1 MYDSVTV
8 RKREKK
14 KSQEGSIET
23 EHFFLEQQTRRTE
36 RLTVFTITSV
46 YINLHTQ
53 GVTIYIYIYISSR
66 VIILVDHTIALGLT
80 FLIVKTLQ
88 THFHPF
94 FSYSEIQI

>member
-1 MYDSVTV
+1 M
-8 RKREKK
+8 RKREKKK

-36 RLTVFTITSV
+36 QLTVFAITSV

-88 THFHPF
+88 THFHLF

>member
-23 EHFFLEQQTRRTE
+23 EHFFLEQQTRTE
-36 RLTVFTITSV
+36 QLTVFTITSV

-66 VIILVDHTIALGLT
+66 VIILVVHTIALGLT

>member
-8 RKREKK
+8 RKREKKK

-23 EHFFLEQQTRRTE
+23 EHFFLEQQTRTE
-36 RLTVFTITSV
+36 QLTVFTITSV

-66 VIILVDHTIALGLT
+66 VIILVVHTIALGLT

-88 THFHPF
+88 THFHLF

>member
-1 MYDSVTV
+1 M

-23 EHFFLEQQTRRTE
+23 EHFFLEQQTRTE
-36 RLTVFTITSV
+36 QLTVFTITSV

-66 VIILVDHTIALGLT
+66 VIILVVHTIALGLT

-88 THFHPF
+88 THFHLF

>member
-1 MYDSVTV
+1 VYDSVTV

-23 EHFFLEQQTRRTE
+23 EHFFLEQQTRTE
-36 RLTVFTITSV
+36 QLTVFTITSV

-53 GVTIYIYIYISSR
+53 GMTIYIYIYISSR
-66 VIILVDHTIALGLT
+66 VIILVVHTIALGLT

-88 THFHPF
+88 THFHLF

>member
-23 EHFFLEQQTRRTE
+23 EHFFLEQQTRTE
-36 RLTVFTITSV
+36 QLTVFTITSV

>member
-23 EHFFLEQQTRRTE
+23 EHFFLEQQTRTE
-36 RLTVFTITSV
+36 QLTVFTITSV

-88 THFHPF
+88 THFHLF

>member
-1 MYDSVTV
+1 M
-8 RKREKK
+8 RKREKKK

-36 RLTVFTITSV
+36 QLTVFAITSV

-66 VIILVDHTIALGLT
+66 VIILVVHTIALGLT

-88 THFHPF
+88 THFHLF